1 VGGPVES
8 DRRLGIAGRIAGA
21 FLTSRL
27 TPLVVLAAV
36 LAGGVAL
43 VATPREEEP
52 QISVPLVDVLIP
64 FPGATAEEVESLVT
78 TPAERVLGE
87 IPGVEYVYSAASPG
101 LGLVT
106 VRFLV
111 GEDLTRS
118 VAKLYDKVFSNRDW
132 IPEHVGVGQPIVK
145 PTGIDDVPIVTLTLW
160 SDRLAASELLRVAH
174 AVETELA
181 KVQGTSRVRT
191 AGGAPREIR
200 VEPDPTRLAGFGIA
214 PLQVAQALTLANQ
227 SLPAGALVTGGREV
241 PVRTGV
247 FLQDEDEIAR
257 LVVGVYEGRPVH
269 LGEVATI
276 HEAPG
281 EPDQYVWYGRGPA
294 AGPEETAGPGTVYP
308 AVTLS
313 VAKKAGENAVRIADQ
328 VVTTIDGLKGVVIP
342 DTVRV
347 AVTRDYGRTAD
358 EKANELL
365 EHLLLATV
373 AVVLFLTIALGRR
386 EGVVVLV
393 AIPVTILLTLFVSY
407 MIGYTINRVTL
418 FALIFSIGILVDD
431 AIVVIEN
438 IHRRL
443 KASPGGDA
451 RAITIAA
458 VDEIGRPTILAT
470 FTVVAALLP
479 MAFVRGLMGPYMGP
493 IPVNASVAMLFSLL
507 VAFVVTPWLAFR
519 LLAGRHRADAESH
532 AAEELGA
539 GHLERLYRRVLTP
552 LFTNTRRRW
561 AFLGGVVL
569 LMLLAVSLAFFKVVT
584 LKMLPFDNK
593 SELQLVID
601 MPEGTAL
608 EETARAVRAVTD
620 TLATVPDVRDFTA
633 YVGTASPMNFNGLVR
648 QYYLRSG
655 SHVADVSVALADKH
669 DRDAQSHA
677 IALNIRPKV
686 QAVAEK
692 YGANLKVVE
701 VPPGPPVLAPIV
713 AEVYGPDEET
723 RSNVALRVADVMAG
737 TEGIVDVDT
746 YVEAH
751 RVEVQLVPDREKAAR
766 RGVAE
771 ADIVRTF
778 HLALQGVSPT
788 AMHRAGERYA
798 MPVTVRLAAELR
810 SRIDDVLALRVAGGD
825 GRLVPLSEIV
835 RVTEQPAG
843 RTIYHKNGRPVAYV
857 VADSVGREDSP
868 LYGLYRAW
876 EAVRSDVTPPVGSE
890 IEMRLIGPP
899 DDRAAYGIKW
909 DGESQITY
917 ETFRDMGIAYAV
929 GLLVI
934 YLLVVGQFQAFG
946 LPLVIM
952 APIPL
957 TVIGIFP
964 GHALFGAHFTATSMI
979 GMIALGGIIVRNSI
993 LLVDFIRARRA
1004 EGMPIEEAIIQAGA
1018 VRTRPIV
1025 LTAMAAMVGA
1035 LVILMDPIFQG
1046 MAVSLLFGML
1056 ASTALTLVV
1065 IPVIYYMAYRPRGGP
1080 REPVRS

>member
-1 VGGPVES
+1 LK
-8 DRRLGIAGRIAGA
+8 RLGIAGRIAGA

-27 TPLVVLAAV
+27 TPLLVLASV
-36 LAGGVAL
+36 LAGTVAIL
-43 VATPREEEP
+43 ATPREEEP

-64 FPGATAEEVESLVT
+64 FPGATASEVESLVT

-101 LGLVT
+101 MGIVT

-118 VAKLYDKVFSNRDW
+118 VAKLYDKVLSNRDW
-132 IPEHVGVGQPIVK
+132 IPEHVGVGTPVVK

-160 SDRLAASELLRVAH
+160 SDTLPGSDLVRVAH

-181 KVQGTSRVRT
+181 KVPGTSRVRT
-191 AGGAPREIR
+191 VGGTGREIR
-200 VEPDPTRLAGFGIA
+200 VQPDPARLAGFGIP
-214 PLQVAQALTLANQ
+214 PLQVARALRLANQ
-227 SLPAGALVTGGREV
+227 SLPAGALVAGGREI

-247 FLQDEDEIAR
+247 FLRDEAEIAA
-257 LVVGVYEGRPVH
+257 LVVGVHAGRPVH

-276 HEAPG
+276 RE
-281 EPDQYVWYGRGPA
+281 GPA
-294 AGPEETAGPGTVYP
+294 EADTYEWFGHGPGGEGGADVPHP
-308 AVTLS
+308 AVTIS
-313 VAKKAGENAVRIADQ
+313 VAKKAGENAVRIARDL
-328 VVTTIDGLKGVVIP
+328 VDTVEALKGVVIP
-342 DTVRV
+342 DAVRV

-358 EKANELL
+358 RKADELL

-373 AVVLFLTIALGRR
+373 AVVLFLTVALGRR

-407 MIGYTINRVTL
+407 LIGYTINRVTL

-431 AIVVIEN
+431 AIVVVEN

-443 KASPGGDA
+443 KAGGGGDLK
-451 RAITIAA
+451 AITLEA
-458 VDEIGRPTILAT
+458 VDEVGRPTILAT
-470 FTVVAALLP
+470 FTVIAALLP

-507 VAFVVTPWLAFR
+507 VAFVVTPWLAYR
-519 LLAGRHRADAESH
+519 LLARRHGPEAETA

-539 GHLERLYRRVLTP
+539 GHLERLYRRLLTP
-552 LFTNTRRRW
+552 LFARPALRW
-561 AFLGGVVL
+561 GFLAGVAA
-569 LMLLAVSLAFFKVVT
+569 LMLAAVSLSYFKLVT

-608 EETARAVRAVTD
+608 EDTARAVRAVTD
-620 TLATVPDVRDFTA
+620 HLATVPEVRDYAA

-648 QYYLRSG
+648 QYYMRSG
-655 SHVADVSVALADKH
+655 AAAADVVVNLVDKG
-669 DRDAQSHA
+669 DRDEQSHA
-677 IALNIRPKV
+677 IALRLRPEV
-686 QAVAEK
+686 QAIAARH
-692 YGANLKVVE
+692 GANLKLVE

-713 AEVYGPDEET
+713 AEVYGPDEGT
-723 RSNVALRVADVMAG
+723 RNRVALRVAALMSG

-746 YVEAH
+746 YVEAA
-751 RVEVQLVPDREKAAR
+751 RAEVQLVPDREKAAR
-766 RGVAE
+766 QGVAE
-771 ADIVRTF
+771 ADIVQTI
-778 HLALQGVSPT
+778 HMALTGISPT

-798 MPVTVRLAAELR
+798 MPVTLRLPRELR
-810 SRIDDVLALRVAGGD
+810 ADIDDVLALRVAGEG
-825 GRLVPLSEIV
+825 GQLVPLSGIV
-835 RVTEQPAG
+835 RVTEQPAE
-843 RTIYHKNGRPVAYV
+843 RTIYHKNGRPVSYV

-876 EAVRSDVTPPVGSE
+876 TGIRDGLDVPGGGPP
-890 IEMRLIGPP
+890 EMRLIGPP
-899 DDRAAYGIKW
+899 DDRARYGIKW

-929 GLLVI
+929 GLVVI
-934 YLLVVGQFQAFG
+934 YLLVVGQFQSFG

-1004 EGMPIEEAIIQAGA
+1004 EGMALEEAIIQAGA

-1046 MAVSLLFGML
+1046 MAVSLLFGMF
-1056 ASTALTLVV
+1056 ASTVLTLGV
-1065 IPVIYYMAYRPRGGP
+1065 IPVLYYMAYRPKAAEVPGA
-1080 REPVRS
+1080 